1 MSDDL
6 IQRLRDE
13 CHCND
18 WYLRKAAATAL
29 EAKDAEIERLRGEVY
44 VPGSWHCAKCKF
56 TLLQSN
62 LNARDG
68 TVTPRDKP
76 GDKCP
81 NCNSPLWRATWK
93 QDAFEMQERAVEQM
107 ERAKAAESRAEQAE
121 RALAE
126 AVEVL
131 RPFAEIR
138 EALELISANKPGD
151 VLQDERAIFQTWG
164 LKDTPTSRQITLGH
178 LRAARQFA
186 KGYHAML
193 QAAQGGDDD

>member
-29 EAKDAEIERLRGEVY
+29 EAKDAEIERLQRDLYLQRSNGYE
-44 VPGSWHCAKCKF
+44 
-56 TLLQSN
+56 LL
-62 LNARDG
+62 
-68 TVTPRDKP
+68 
-76 GDKCP
+76 
-81 NCNSPLWRATWK
+81 
-93 QDAFEMQERAVEQM
+93 
-107 ERAKAAESRAEQAE
+107 AAECEKLQSRAEQAE

-151 VLQDERAIFQTWG
+151 VLLDERAIFQTWG

-178 LRAARQFA
+178 LRAARQFV
-186 KGYHAML
+186 KEHTP
-193 QAAQGGDDD
+193 

>member
-6 IQRLRDE
+6 VVGRITFLDARAAEIVRLE
-13 CHCND
+13 S
-18 WYLRKAAATAL
+18 AL
-29 EAKDAEIERLRGEVY
+29 EAKDAEIERLKSG
-44 VPGSWHCAKCKF
+44 WHDCISDL
-56 TLLQSN
+56 T
-62 LNARDG
+62 
-68 TVTPRDKP
+68 
-76 GDKCP
+76 
-81 NCNSPLWRATWK
+81 
-93 QDAFEMQERAVEQM
+93 
-107 ERAKAAESRAEQAE
+107 AAQKRAEQAG